1 MDYFRRARAE
11 KGGVCDGL
19 CWHERTMENDD
30 AAERGARC
38 ARACVCVSLA
48 RRARDAVSAVTYCP
62 LSGNRECLSLLA
74 HGEKAISRGESLSSS
89 RLGGEESL
97 ANFPSDSSDTFS
109 RFSIAILPGVN

>member
-11 KGGVCDGL
+11 KGGLCDGL
-19 CWHERTMENDD
+19 CWRERAMENDD
-30 AAERGARC
+30 AAERGAR
-38 ARACVCVSLA
+38 RVCVSLA